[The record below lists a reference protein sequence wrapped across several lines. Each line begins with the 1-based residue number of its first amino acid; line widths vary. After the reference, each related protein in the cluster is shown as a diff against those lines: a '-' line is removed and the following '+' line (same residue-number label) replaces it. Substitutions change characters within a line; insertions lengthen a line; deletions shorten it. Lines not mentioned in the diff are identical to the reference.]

1 MNDGSTQYPY
11 GQYPIG
17 LFMYDSSGNFSVQ
30 IMKTPP
36 LSSFH
41 GDHDG
46 SGDADDIRNAYRSF
60 VAYFGKYKLD
70 QLRGLVSHHVEG
82 SLDPSYIG
90 SEQLRPIRLD
100 GRRLVIEMRNEKA
113 FCTRELVRAS

>member
-1 MNDGSTQYPY
+1 
-11 GQYPIG
+11 
-17 LFMYDSSGNFSVQ
+17 MYDSLGNFSVQ

-46 SGDADDIRNAYRSF
+46 SGAADDIRNAYRSF

-70 QLRGLVSHHVEG
+70 QSRGLVIHHVEG

-90 SEQLRPIRLD
+90 SEQLRPLRIDGNRLI
-100 GRRLVIEMRNEKA
+100 IEMRNEKA
-113 FCTRELVRAS
+113 FCMRELVRAS